1 MYRMKLLDYRPF
13 ATLLAVWLIT
23 TGVLGYLTIYKG
35 YTHLYAENGLME
47 NLQVFLLCAAF
58 PGFVHTAITTRYP
71 NKTLPWFMALLV
83 FSFVF
88 RELDVDKFDVPELI
102 IFLFAGDGRALYLA
116 PLLVILVK
124 LIFNSRHFIR
134 HAHCYAD
141 KASVKF
147 IILAGFCYVLFSET
161 FDKGYIAVSH
171 SNFWEESFEIAA
183 TMLLCAASFRTL
195 TADLNRI
202 SEQIENEQCGSN
214 NDNAPT

>member
-23 TGVLGYLTIYKG
+23 TGVLGYLTIYQG

-88 RELDVDKFDVPELI
+88 RELDVDKFDVPELV
-102 IFLFAGDGRALYLA
+102 IFLFAGDGRALA
-116 PLLVILVK
+116 NGKPLRDGCSWGSSIWTVPT
-124 LIFNSRHFIR
+124 RGG
-134 HAHCYAD
+134 
-141 KASVKF
+141 ASPGG
-147 IILAGFCYVLFSET
+147 ARSGRS
-161 FDKGYIAVSH
+161 G
-171 SNFWEESFEIAA
+171 
-183 TMLLCAASFRTL
+183 
-195 TADLNRI
+195 
-202 SEQIENEQCGSN
+202 
-214 NDNAPT
+214 